1 MRTDRLRKAALGA
14 ALAAVC
20 MAGLVVAFA
29 APPAG
34 RKSAEQAQPAEPDGK
49 PENDA
54 PQNDQKIANEIEP
67 REIAPFLRKG
77 IDWLVEAQHENGG
90 WGGGSHANQQ
100 NRDPHN
106 IQVDPATTAFAAM
119 ALLRAGHTPVAGKYK
134 DSVRKATGFLVE
146 TVEQYGNPSSPKIT
160 DITGTQPQAKLGPL
174 VDTSMAAQFLAR
186 VLTTLPDN
194 DPIRSRVDAALDV
207 CVAKLEKSQQK
218 DGSWNLAGAGWA
230 PVLQS
235 SLGCNALELAEV
247 AGKPVS
253 APALE
258 NARKYQKQNFD
269 RKSGR
274 VDASAAAGVALYAF
288 SGAQR
293 SNAAE
298 AKAADEIVA
307 NAKRE
312 GKLAADAPVSERS
325 LVQLGVSERQAGGLV
340 RAYSDFNAQSD
351 RLNDEALLRGFGNN
365 GGEEFLSFLLTSE
378 SMVIA
383 GGKKWDEWNEKIRTR
398 LEKVQNPD
406 GSWSGHHCITSP
418 VFCTA
423 AVVQCLTTD
432 RDAKLLIQIAER
444 AANGNA
450 PKKQ

>member
-1 MRTDRLRKAALGA
+1 MRADGLRKAALCA
-14 ALAAVC
+14 ALAALC

-29 APPAG
+29 APPDTP
-34 RKSAEQAQPAEPDGK
+34 KSAGQAQPAEK
-49 PENDA
+49 AETDA
-54 PQNDQKIANEIEP
+54 PQNNQRISTEIKP
-67 REIAPFLRKG
+67 REIAPFLQKG

-100 NRDPHN
+100 NRDPRN
-106 IQVDPATTAFAAM
+106 VQVDPATTAFAGM
-119 ALLRAGHTPVAGKYK
+119 ALLRAGHTPVDGKYK
-134 DSVRKATGFLVE
+134 ESVRKATDYLVE
-146 TVEQYGNPSSPKIT
+146 TVESYGNPSSPKIT

-174 VDTSMAAQFLAR
+174 VDTSMTAQFLAR
-186 VLTTLPDN
+186 VLTTLPEN
-194 DPIRSRVDAALDV
+194 DPSRSRVDAALGV
-207 CVAKLEKSQQK
+207 CVAKLQTSQQK

-235 SLGCNALELAEV
+235 SLGSNALELAEV

-253 APALE
+253 EPALE
-258 NARKYQKQNFD
+258 RARNYQKQNFD

-274 VDASAAAGVALYAF
+274 VDARDAAGVALYAF

-298 AKAADEIVA
+298 AKAADELVA
-307 NAKRE
+307 RAKSE
-312 GKLAADAPVSERS
+312 GKLKADAQVTTET
-325 LVQLGVSERQAGGLV
+325 LQQAGVAGPKAAELAA
-340 RAYSDFNAQSD
+340 AYGDFNAQATQ
-351 RLNDEALLRGFGNN
+351 LKDENLLRGFGNN

-383 GGKKWDEWNEKIRTR
+383 GGEKWNEWNEQIRTR

-432 RDAKLLIQIAER
+432 RDAKLLMQIAER
-444 AANGNA
+444 AANGDV